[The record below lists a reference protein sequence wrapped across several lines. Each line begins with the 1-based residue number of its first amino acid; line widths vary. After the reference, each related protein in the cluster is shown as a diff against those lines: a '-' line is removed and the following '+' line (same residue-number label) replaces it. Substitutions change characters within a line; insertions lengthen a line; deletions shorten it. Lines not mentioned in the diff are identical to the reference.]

1 MTTVEAIFLLPL
13 CFAIAVLWAPSLIQ
27 ALRVLKFGKQIRVE
41 GPQSHLVKA
50 GTPTMGGWLFIVT
63 PLVVGMIVVP
73 DRVSISLPLLAIV
86 AFGVA
91 GALDDY
97 ANLRSQSGLGFR
109 VRFKFLW
116 HGVLALGL
124 AYLLY
129 QDPLLHSQRLPG
141 GLSLDLGWVFIPF
154 AALVIF
160 STAAGV
166 NEVDGLD
173 GLAGGTSLAA
183 FGAYLVL
190 ALGAGL
196 LAPAA
201 VSAAVMGAILGFLW
215 YNVHPARVFMGDTG
229 ALALGAGLAVV
240 ALQTH
245 WVFLLPIIGLPFV
258 VDLVSVILQ
267 VSYFKL
273 THGKRIFRMTPIHHG
288 LELSGWP
295 ETLVVGR
302 FWVMGFVAAAIGVAL
317 GQ

>member
-1 MTTVEAIFLLPL
+1 
-13 CFAIAVLWAPSLIQ
+13 
-27 ALRVLKFGKQIRVE
+27 
-41 GPQSHLVKA
+41 
-50 GTPTMGGWLFIVT
+50 
-63 PLVVGMIVVP
+63 
-73 DRVSISLPLLAIV
+73 
-86 AFGVA
+86 
-91 GALDDY
+91 
-97 ANLRSQSGLGFR
+97 
-109 VRFKFLW
+109 
-116 HGVLALGL
+116 
-124 AYLLY
+124 
-129 QDPLLHSQRLPG
+129 
-141 GLSLDLGWVFIPF
+141 
-154 AALVIF
+154 
-160 STAAGV
+160 
-166 NEVDGLD
+166 
-173 GLAGGTSLAA
+173 
-183 FGAYLVL
+183 
-190 ALGAGL
+190 
-196 LAPAA
+196 
-201 VSAAVMGAILGFLW
+201 MGAILGFLW